1 MMSLV
6 NAFYAKGRLHPR
18 RTAHPLLL
26 LNPVAPHITEEINA
40 DCAASARSW
49 STQPWPKY
57 DEEAMKRHEVEIA
70 LQIAGKVK
78 SHIMVPADMTREQAE
93 KELPTHPEVQR
104 LVGDKQIVKLIF
116 VPGRLCNL
124 ILKG

>member
-1 MMSLV
+1 MWEEMGFGTEL
-6 NAFYAKGRLHPR
+6 AF
-18 RTAHPLLL
+18 
-26 LNPVAPHITEEINA
+26 E
-40 DCAASARSW
+40 
-49 STQPWPKY
+49 PWPKY

-78 SHIMVPADMTREQAE
+78 SHIMVPTDMTREQAE
-93 KELPTHPEVQR
+93 KELPAHPVVQR